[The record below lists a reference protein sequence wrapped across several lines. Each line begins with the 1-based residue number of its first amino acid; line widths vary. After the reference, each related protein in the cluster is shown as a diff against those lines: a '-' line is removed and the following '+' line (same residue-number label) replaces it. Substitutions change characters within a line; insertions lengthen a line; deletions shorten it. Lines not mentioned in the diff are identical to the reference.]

1 MDICSHVDPE
11 MHKGTI
17 KQMNV
22 DLSLAEA
29 NTKELVKKCQKDL
42 VQLNYQVFPCKKRI
56 GYYRGH
62 PQQSLMR

>member
-42 VQLNYQVFPCKKRI
+42 VRLNYQAFSQLLFM
-56 GYYRGH
+56 G
-62 PQQSLMR
+62 PQSIHS

>member
-1 MDICSHVDPE
+1 

-42 VQLNYQVFPCKKRI
+42 ARLNYQAFSQLLFM
-56 GYYRGH
+56 G
-62 PQQSLMR
+62 PQSIHS